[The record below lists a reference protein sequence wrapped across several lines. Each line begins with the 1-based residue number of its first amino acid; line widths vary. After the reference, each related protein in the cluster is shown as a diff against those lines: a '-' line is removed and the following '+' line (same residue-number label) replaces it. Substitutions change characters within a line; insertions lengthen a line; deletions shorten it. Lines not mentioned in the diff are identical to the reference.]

1 MLFQD
6 FLINI
11 NIDALLSLGIPL
23 EFMRSLDTVMIA
35 DSDHHKT
42 DPSVHLPHSS
52 NSRIFSGELRCGS

>member
-35 DSDHHKT
+35 VGKT